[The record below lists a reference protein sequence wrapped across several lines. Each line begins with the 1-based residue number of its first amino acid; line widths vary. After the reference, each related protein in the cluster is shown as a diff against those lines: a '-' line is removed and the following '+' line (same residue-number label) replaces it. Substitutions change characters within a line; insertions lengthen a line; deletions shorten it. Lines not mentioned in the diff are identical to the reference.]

1 MNKTPIAL
9 NIIALAALFASPAF
23 AQTLEAIPENAE
35 VEAAS
40 VTESPRD
47 SFASEVS
54 SLEGANLPQNHE
66 KLQEHDKITTVESL
80 APTPI
85 AAAEPQEIK
94 TADSLYRDLRTEAK
108 FLEPNEDDGQIAQD
122 ISPAQPNRLQP
133 AAVELAQATPTQPVR
148 QGFYGAISAD
158 WRFFNS
164 VDLTGVNIP
173 TVGAIGPI
181 SAEFNSGFGLNGSAG
196 YKFPNNIRVEGQVAY
211 GRNAIGDVN
220 LPGVPAAFG
229 TPVTTPLTIAPGT
242 VIPAG
247 TNIGGFVV
255 PVNIDVGG
263 TPLNPGTPP
272 TLAQAVTVGA
282 VTIPAGTAIP
292 AGIPTAGGTTTT
304 PLIRPEIP
312 AVTVDASGSI
322 STLSGLLNVYY
333 DIDTQS
339 NWEPYIGG
347 GIGVSRLSA
356 NNLSVTYPGT
366 AFSATVDDSTWGFV
380 YQLMAGTAYYFNPR
394 TAVTVGYRYFDT
406 VGNNSFD
413 TPLGEVNLEGVG
425 VHNLEVGLRYFF

>member
-1 MNKTPIAL
+1 MNKMPIVLQAIVATTL
-9 NIIALAALFASPAF
+9 IAAPASF
-23 AQTLEAIPENAE
+23 AQTQEVIPEQPE

-40 VTESPRD
+40 
-47 SFASEVS
+47 
-54 SLEGANLPQNHE
+54 
-66 KLQEHDKITTVESL
+66 
-80 APTPI
+80 
-85 AAAEPQEIK
+85 
-94 TADSLYRDLRTEAK
+94 TADSLYRDVQREAR
-108 FLEPNEDDGQIAQD
+108 FLEPFEVNGAIAA
-122 ISPAQPNRLQP
+122 SPVQPETSQP
-133 AAVELAQATPTQPVR
+133 SALELAQETPTPGRPVR
-148 QGFYGAISAD
+148 EGFYGAISAD

-173 TVGAIGPI
+173 TIGAIGPI
-181 SAEFNSGFGLNGSAG
+181 ETEFNSGFGINGAAG
-196 YKFPNNIRVEGQVAY
+196 YKFGNNFRVEGEVAY

-220 LPGVPAAFG
+220 LPGIPAILG

-255 PVNIDVGG
+255 PVNLDVGG
-263 TPLNPGTPP
+263 IPLNPGTPP
-272 TLAQAVTVGA
+272 TLAQAVNVPGVGTIP
-282 VTIPAGTAIP
+282 VGTQIPAGT
-292 AGIPTAGGTTTT
+292 PTAGGTTTT
-304 PLIRPEIP
+304 PVIQPAIP

-322 STLSGLLNVYY
+322 STLSLLLNVYY
-333 DIDTQS
+333 DIDTRS

-366 AFSATVDDSTWGFV
+366 AFSATVDDSTVGVV
-380 YQLMAGTAYYFNPR
+380 YQLMAGVAYYFNPR
-394 TAVTVGYRYFDT
+394 TAVTAGYRYFDT
-406 VGNNSFD
+406 FDTSFD